1 MDKIITRIP
10 KLRARQMKAYNYEL
24 TKNSNEDLLSLQN
37 DLNHDILNRLDGSNE
52 PKKSTESDGL
62 SFEEAKQQKSVQKD
76 AIITSKPLLIENYA
90 EVLIQK
96 LLEQKLKLLN
106 SNDSNLPSYYH
117 GGP

>member
-37 DLNHDILNRLDGSNE
+37 DLNPDSINGLEGSNE
-52 PKKSTESDGL
+52 PKRSTEADEL
-62 SFEEAKQQKSVQKD
+62 SFEEAKQKKSVQKD
-76 AIITSKPLLIENYA
+76 VINISKPLLIENYA

>member
-10 KLRARQMKAYNYEL
+10 KLKTRQNKAYNYEL

-37 DLNHDILNRLDGSNE
+37 DLNHDRLNRLDGSNE
-52 PKKSTESDGL
+52 PKRSAESDEL
-62 SFEEAKQQKSVQKD
+62 SFEDAKQDKSVQKD
-76 AIITSKPLLIENYA
+76 AINISKPLLIENYA

-106 SNDSNLPSYYH
+106 SNDSNLPYYYH
-117 GGP
+117 GGT